1 MARGIE
7 IVIAFVIST
16 LSLLTGIILYG
27 YSPGITNSEGQL
39 VMSETGITGIA
50 LVIVG
55 LVCFRIGS
63 IHINNQDPRLDYIGA
78 SPNPKKGTDS

>member
-7 IVIAFVIST
+7 VVIAFVISSV
-16 LSLLTGIILYG
+16 SLLTGIILYG

-39 VMSETGITGIA
+39 IINETGITGIA

-55 LVCFRIGS
+55 LFVFGLAVFTLTTKT
-63 IHINNQDPRLDYIGA
+63 LD
-78 SPNPKKGTDS
+78 

>member
-1 MARGIE
+1 M
-7 IVIAFVIST
+7 IAFVIST

-55 LVCFRIGS
+55 LVVFGLAVFTLTTKT
-63 IHINNQDPRLDYIGA
+63 LD
-78 SPNPKKGTDS
+78 